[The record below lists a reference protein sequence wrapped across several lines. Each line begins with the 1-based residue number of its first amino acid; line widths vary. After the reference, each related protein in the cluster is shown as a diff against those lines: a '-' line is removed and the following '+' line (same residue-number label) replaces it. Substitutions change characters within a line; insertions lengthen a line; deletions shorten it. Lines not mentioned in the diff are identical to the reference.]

1 MNARRVFM
9 RRMEGSENLLS
20 MIQLAIAPVILIT
33 GLGSLLLTMT
43 NRLGRIVD
51 RTRILAGQAR
61 GAQGNENERAH
72 IEAQLKIIYRR
83 AGLVRRAVTMASC
96 SMVCS
101 CLLVMT
107 IFANG
112 VTEGSLIWLIVAL
125 FIASLGCLLVALI
138 YFLRDIQLTLSALGL
153 EVGRALRRE

>member
-1 MNARRVFM
+1 
-9 RRMEGSENLLS
+9 
-20 MIQLAIAPVILIT
+20 MIQLAITPVILIT

-61 GAQGNENERAH
+61 GAAGDERERAH
-72 IEAQLKIIYRR
+72 IEAQLKIVYRR
-83 AGLVRRAVTMASC
+83 AGLVRRAVTMATG

-101 CLLVMT
+101 CLLVVA
-107 IFANG
+107 IFAKG
-112 VTEGSLIWLIVAL
+112 ATGASIEWFIVAL
-125 FIASLGCLLVALI
+125 FMTSLGCLLVSLG

-153 EVGRALRRE
+153 EVDRALKRD